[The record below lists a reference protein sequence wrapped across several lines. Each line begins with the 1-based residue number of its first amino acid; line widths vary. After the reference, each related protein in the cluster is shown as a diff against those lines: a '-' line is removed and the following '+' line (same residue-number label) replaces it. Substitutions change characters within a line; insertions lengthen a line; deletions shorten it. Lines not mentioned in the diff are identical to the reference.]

1 MPKRRHLR
9 GFDLKQIE
17 GVAELIG
24 VDEAGRGALA
34 GPVVAA
40 AVLVNREFL
49 ESKWALSRAGRVND
63 SKVLTASERDEL
75 WFEFDTLAGQGQ
87 IHAQYGVADVMEIEQ
102 LNILGAT
109 KLAMRRALE
118 GIYAPSA
125 FEQKVEPDLFAP
137 PEVVATFKPT
147 VSCRVLV
154 DGLALRGFPYP
165 HTGIVKGDG
174 RSLCIAMA
182 SIIAKV
188 TRDRLMLEL
197 DTKFPG
203 YGFAQHKGYGTEEH
217 REAVLRLGRTAHHR
231 EMFLRNLLTGRVDP
245 DQMDFLG
252 EEEGGVVEEGAERAE
267 GGADS
272 LEAGA
277 ESEAPKTNLQAPD
290 KL

>member
-1 MPKRRHLR
+1 MAKRRQLR

-34 GPVVAA
+34 GPVVAG
-40 AVLVNREFL
+40 AVLVSKAFL
-49 ESKWALSRAGRVND
+49 ESKWAVGRASKVND
-63 SKVLTASERDEL
+63 SKLLTATERGEL
-75 WFEFDTLAGQGQ
+75 WGEFDALAKQGQ
-87 IHAQYGVADVMEIEQ
+87 IHAQFGVADVIEIEQ
-102 LNILGAT
+102 FNILGAT

-118 GIYAPSA
+118 GIYPPGA
-125 FEQKVEPDLFAP
+125 FEQKTEPDLFAT
-137 PEVVATFKPT
+137 PEVVASFVPT

-188 TRDRLMLEL
+188 TRDRLMGEL
-197 DTKFPG
+197 AGKFPG

-217 REAVLRLGRTAHHR
+217 RDAVLRLGRTPQHR
-231 EMFLRNLLTGRVDP
+231 EMFLRKLLAGRVDP

-252 EEEGGVVEEGAERAE
+252 
-267 GGADS
+267 AD
-272 LEAGA
+272 G
-277 ESEAPKTNLQAPD
+277 
-290 KL
+290 